1 MAAKKKSAIEA
12 RQGHPTGII
21 DDIINVGSKLIRP
34 KTRDAAK
41 VYLQAGTS
49 MRRSAKQLGKLS
61 KEYNSTSRSGLAG
74 DANVIR
80 GKELRKQA
88 KAKMDDVK
96 LGYGARK
103 GTVRAMEKEM
113 GKPLKRVAKNKVSE
127 AKKLEKMANYP
138 YGKK

>member
-1 MAAKKKSAIEA
+1 MATKKKSAIQV

-21 DDIINVGSKLIRP
+21 DDIINVGSKLVRP

-49 MRRSAKQLGKLS
+49 MRRETKKLKRIT

-80 GKELRKQA
+80 GKKLSKQA
-88 KAKMDDVK
+88 QEKMDRVS
-96 LGYGARK
+96 LSYNARK

-113 GKPLKRVAKNKVSE
+113 GKPLKRVEKTRVKDS
-127 AKKLEKMANYP
+127 KKISNAVRYQ
-138 YGKK
+138 GKK